1 MKLTKICMNEK
12 NELSKDDVKNYKTLI
27 EEMLFIIK
35 DEPSY
40 FPDENFEEDSEW
52 DLAVKKKYNKTMN
65 YITINIYK

>member
-1 MKLTKICMNEK
+1 MNEK